1 MKEEHL
7 LTGLLEETNE
17 PYAIAKIAGIKM
29 CEAYHDQYGC
39 NFISVMPTNL
49 YGPNDNFDLKNSHV
63 LPALI
68 RKFHE
73 AKESNA
79 DFVEIWGTGSPKRE
93 FLYVEDMAEACV
105 YLMLNYNE
113 KQFLNIGCGEDISIK
128 DLKKGLEK
136 SNYYNY
142 KNKCK
147 FIFIEKAEKL
157 SSTAANS
164 LLKLIEET
172 KEDTRII
179 LLTNNEELVLPT
191 IRSRCQIIRTETMG
205 DDSMENYLREKYID
219 QSNEVIKQAVKLSA
233 GRFKLAEKYLTD
245 LQLMKRIGWWQDQ
258 FLQVLDKKGVEGLI
272 LAEELA
278 RTKEDKLLIM
288 DSWISLME
296 RYLKERIKAK
306 KEKSAVDKLKFNL
319 NDLIELKNYL
329 TTTNSNQKLQW
340 ENFFVQLSN

>member
-1 MKEEHL
+1 MYQPNQKQKEYLKRTAKRHKLTQAYIFSGPDETGKMELALYLIKLVNQPKEKNWRKVILKKQNPDIFFIGPQLMKEKSKNV
-7 LTGLLEETNE
+7 T
-17 PYAIAKIAGIKM
+17 IK
-29 CEAYHDQYGC
+29 
-39 NFISVMPTNL
+39 T
-49 YGPNDNFDLKNSHV
+49 K
-63 LPALI
+63 
-68 RKFHE
+68 
-73 AKESNA
+73 
-79 DFVEIWGTGSPKRE
+79 
-93 FLYVEDMAEACV
+93 
-105 YLMLNYNE
+105 
-113 KQFLNIGCGEDISIK
+113 DISIK

-219 QSNEVIKQAVKLSA
+219 QSNEAIKQAVKLSA